1 MPSDETRYIVFG
13 YGSLIHNVSHLDDRA
28 ATDKLNPQIQPG
40 DELHYITKT
49 PGYLK
54 GYVRRFAQRSEDHRG
69 TPESPGRVVTL
80 IRKKDWDDL
89 SGPQISDGQA
99 HADGVE
105 PIGGYTAETVDI
117 YGIVNGKEEVI
128 IPKATVSTHRVIS
141 ADDLAHCCQAY
152 IGKTHHAREIAE
164 NKNLGTEGFNKFFM
178 GPEPLDVR
186 ADIIARSVGPSG
198 KNKDYLYRLAE
209 EIRTLAPE
217 ARDWYLD
224 ELEAEVRKRDPESLG
239 ALH

>member
-13 YGSLIHNVSHLDDRA
+13 YGSLIHN
-28 ATDKLNPQIQPG
+28 PG

-99 HADGVE
+99 HAEDVE

-128 IPKATVSTHRVIS
+128 IPKAT
-141 ADDLAHCCQAY
+141 AY

-186 ADIIARSVGPSG
+186 AGIIARSVGPSG